1 MFITFEGIDGCGKT
15 TQIELLRDYLLKK
28 GKNVLI
34 TKEPGG
40 SDFGVGIERIFKD
53 LRFKIS
59 SMCELLLMYAD
70 RVYHIENVILP
81 NLEQGVF
88 VISDRFQDSTVAYQ
102 GYGGKIPL
110 DIVLDMAIKSGITL
124 KPHITFLLDL
134 PVEVSFKRLTEGDR
148 IEVKE
153 RDFFERV
160 RNGYLKIANQEP
172 ERVYL
177 IRGNRDRHEIHREIV
192 RIVEEK
198 MKDEV

>member
-15 TQIELLRDYLLKK
+15 TQIELLKDYLLKR
-28 GKNVLI
+28 GKRVLI

-110 DIVLDMAIKSGITL
+110 ETVLDMAIKSGITL

-160 RNGYLKIANQEP
+160 RNGYLKIASQEP

-177 IRGNRDRHEIHREIV
+177 IHGNRDRHEIHREIV

-198 MKDEV
+198 MKNEV